1 MKKNKTGTICLY
13 AAAILWTICCLFPLA
28 FSALSSF
35 KNTTQILSR
44 PFALPEQISF
54 ENYLYAIEHAQIL
67 RAVWNSIVYAF
78 LATAIILLVSLL
90 AAYALTRLRF
100 RLAPAFSL
108 FYVAGITLPIYAALV
123 PLSQIMSTL
132 HLRDTVIGLVLVYVA
147 VNLSFSVYMLS
158 GYMRSISREL
168 DEAARIDGC
177 TTGGILFRIIM
188 PLMKPAATSAAII
201 TFLRIYND
209 LILAILFLSDKKLQT
224 VSIAL
229 LSFKSESYVDYG
241 GSFAGILLS
250 ILPLVVLYI
259 LFQNKIIGGMTDG
272 AVKG

>member
-147 VNLSFSVYMLS
+147 
-158 GYMRSISREL
+158 RSISREL